1 MFAAPRRIHCLVTIY
16 KSLYGG
22 QSIGPDSVTLSQQP
36 SARAR
41 PRLRRILWVAAII
54 VLVVLLLPYL
64 LTPLYLVGRPVSTPM
79 LWRYATF
86 QPVTR
91 IWRPLDDIAA
101 ALPRTVIASEDAQF
115 CNHRGVDWRSLRD
128 IIQDAEDLDDLRG
141 GSTISQQTAKN
152 LFLWQGRSYVRKAL
166 EMPLALWMDLIL
178 GKRRI
183 MEIYLNIAE
192 WGPNG
197 QFGAEAGARR
207 AFKTSA
213 ADLDTRQ
220 AALMAAMLPN
230 PRRRDAQK
238 PGPAVRRLSAIY
250 QRRANVAGLDACLKV
265 SPRLQRAGQNR

>member
-1 MFAAPRRIHCLVTIY
+1 MA
-16 KSLYGG
+16 
-22 QSIGPDSVTLSQQP
+22 LSQQP
-36 SARAR
+36 WTGSRAGFFR
-41 PRLRRILWVAAII
+41 VLRIVIAV
-54 VLVVLLLPYL
+54 VLVLLLLPYL
-64 LTPLYLVGRPVSTPM
+64 LTPLYLVVRPVSMPM
-79 LWRYATF
+79 LWRYVTF

-91 IWRPLDDIAA
+91 IYRPLDDIAA
-101 ALPRTVIASEDAQF
+101 VLPRTVIASEDGQF
-115 CNHRGVDWRSLRD
+115 CNHRGVDWRGLRD
-128 IIQDAEDLDDLRG
+128 ILKDAEDLDDLRG
-141 GSTISQQTAKN
+141 GSTITQQTAKN

-207 AFKTSA
+207 AFRTSA
-213 ADLDTRQ
+213 ADINARE

-238 PGPAVRRLSAIY
+238 PGPTVRRLSGLY
-250 QRRANVAGLDACLKV
+250 QRRANAAGIDACLK
-265 SPRLQRAGQNR
+265 RAPTVRKASQKP